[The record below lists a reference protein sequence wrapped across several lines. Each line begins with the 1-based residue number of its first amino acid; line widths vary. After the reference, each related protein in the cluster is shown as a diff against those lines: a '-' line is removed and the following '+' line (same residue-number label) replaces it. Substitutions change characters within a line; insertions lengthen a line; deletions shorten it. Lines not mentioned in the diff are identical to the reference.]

1 MAELRR
7 EPDVIAAIHIDK
19 IQPVQSPPQRGE
31 SRRNGYNDPIRP
43 AESTGR
49 TVATQRDAFYLRS
62 QALLGQSASA
72 TAPYLAQQ
80 ISQLWPTAPAPVH
93 RTAVLA
99 YAQGGL
105 LFAGDGREESVLA

>member
-1 MAELRR
+1 M
-7 EPDVIAAIHIDK
+7 IAAINIDT
-19 IQPVQSPPQRGE
+19 IQPLQSAPQRGE
-31 SRRNGYNDPIRP
+31 SRRKGYNDPIRP

-49 TVATQRDAFYLRS
+49 TVATQRDAFYFRS
-62 QALLGQSASA
+62 AAVLPQNARA

-99 YAQGGL
+99 YARNGL
-105 LFAGDGREESVLA
+105 LFGDEHEESVLA